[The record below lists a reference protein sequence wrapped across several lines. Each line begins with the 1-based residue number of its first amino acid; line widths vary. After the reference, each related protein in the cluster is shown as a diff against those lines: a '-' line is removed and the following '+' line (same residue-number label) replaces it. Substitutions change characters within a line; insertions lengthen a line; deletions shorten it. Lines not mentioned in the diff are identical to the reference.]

1 MQEPLRE
8 SKCENNTYVTGFCT
22 INPADAQFDL
32 FEALGRNSLYPMD
45 VSQIESGAIS
55 ADLQHR
61 NMGVFD

>member
-32 FEALGRNSLYPMD
+32 FEALGRNSHD
-45 VSQIESGAIS
+45 
-55 ADLQHR
+55 R
-61 NMGVFD
+61 NCFSETNARMHGTDRHWG